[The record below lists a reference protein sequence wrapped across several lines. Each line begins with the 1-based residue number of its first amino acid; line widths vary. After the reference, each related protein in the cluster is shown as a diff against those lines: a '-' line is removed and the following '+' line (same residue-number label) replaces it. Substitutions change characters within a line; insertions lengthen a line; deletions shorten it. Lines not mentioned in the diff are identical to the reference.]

1 MNIGVVVDAQAKEII
16 FEQAG
21 VSNKTIGY
29 YFRPVL
35 PREIYTA
42 TEDCLMISKEDYQR
56 IGGFDFAL
64 ANQLQGIDLSLKVQ
78 NLGKKVIFTP
88 YATLVEQTNINR
100 QIERKAKENFIDTHQ
115 SQILAD
121 YYQNPNNL
129 G

>member
-78 NLGKKVIFTP
+78 DLGKKVIFTP
-88 YATLVEQTNINR
+88 YATLVEQININR
-100 QIERKAKENFIDTHQ
+100 QIDKKLKEKFIEAHR
-115 SQILAD
+115 SQLLAD
-121 YYQNPNNL
+121 CYQNPNKI

>member
-1 MNIGVVVDAQAKEII
+1 
-16 FEQAG
+16 
-21 VSNKTIGY
+21 
-29 YFRPVL
+29 
-35 PREIYTA
+35 
-42 TEDCLMISKEDYQR
+42 MISKEDYQR

-78 NLGKKVIFTP
+78 DLGKKVIFTP

-121 YYQNPNNL
+121 YYQNPNKL